1 MNLKK
6 VKENNAFAY
15 ISFAVFSIL
24 AFILVTKAIFDF
36 NLGNNKPIK
45 AETVNV
51 KLAK

>member
-24 AFILVTKAIFDF
+24 AFILVTKAVFDF
-36 NLGNNKPIK
+36 NLGNNKPAK
-45 AETVNV
+45 AEITNIT
-51 KLAK
+51 LAE